1 MQASATCM
9 QIVAIKISDEK
20 DLAFT
25 MLNCFD

>member
-1 MQASATCM
+1 MQASAMCM

-20 DLAFT
+20 DLALA